1 VTARPPTPS
10 AAAAPAGPPTPPA
23 ASAAPTGPTPTGP
36 TPTGPAPT
44 GPPTPSGSAVAASRE
59 VTPPVAEPAWLQL
72 REPVDRRSRSVELA
86 RELAAAL
93 RPGPLRILDV
103 GCGTG
108 STTRW
113 LAPLLPGPQRWVM
126 LDRDPVLLALVAE
139 RTAGTC
145 DRDGTPV
152 DVATRHDEITSL
164 TARDLAGMS
173 AVTASA
179 LVDLLTADEIG
190 SLAAACAAARVPAL
204 ITLTV
209 TGQVEID
216 PPDPVDHEVAA
227 AFDAHQRRTV
237 AGRALLGPG
246 AAAATV
252 EAFERAG
259 MTVRTV
265 PTPWLL
271 GPDDRP
277 LAARWLTER
286 VAAAVEHEPQLEAS
300 ARTALTR
307 RVNATPLRAVISH
320 IDLLAAPI
328 GGPP

>member
-1 VTARPPTPS
+1 MTARPLTPETVASPTPPGV
-10 AAAAPAGPPTPPA
+10 AEPAGPPSGAPPA
-23 ASAAPTGPTPTGP
+23 AAASAGPTPTG
-36 TPTGPAPT
+36 T
-44 GPPTPSGSAVAASRE
+44 PTPSGSAVAASRE
-59 VTPPVAEPAWLQL
+59 VTAPVAEPDWLQL

-113 LAPLLPGPQRWVM
+113 LAPLLPGPQHWVM
-126 LDRDPVLLALVAE
+126 LDRDPALLALVAE
-139 RTAGTC
+139 RTAGTR

-237 AGRALLGPG
+237 AGRTLLGPG

-265 PTPWLL
+265 PTPWRL

-277 LAARWLTER
+277 LAVRWLTER
-286 VAAAVEHEPQLEAS
+286 VEAAVEQEPQRAKS
-300 ARTALTR
+300 AWMALTR